1 MNLTEISIKRPSLI
15 IVLFSLFTL
24 LGISGYQNLSY
35 ELMPDFNQPVVVIN
49 TLYPGAEPNEVETSV
64 SRKIEDALSNL
75 EGVDYLVTKSLP
87 NASIIIANL
96 KYGTDLDKTMQ
107 DAQRY
112 IDNIRKD
119 LPPDIQNPV
128 MSKVSPNDLPI
139 MSVSATSNFKSTEF
153 YQKLK
158 DDYLPQIQQ
167 LKGVAEIT
175 VLGGEEREIQVKVN
189 KDKLKLYKISL
200 YQVVE
205 AINHSG
211 IDLPSGKIQTAK
223 ESNSV
228 RLVGKFTNVNDI
240 SNVQVAM
247 PVPGS
252 PVYVKDVADVV
263 DGIKEVTSVS
273 RYNGQNGIGL
283 LIKKQGDANAVDVS
297 KLIKEKFQTI
307 EKSNAEA
314 AVKFVVTDDSTDN
327 TIAAVNSVVHD
338 LILAVILVSIVM
350 LLFLRSFRNSLIV
363 AVAIPTSL
371 IMAFGM
377 MWLLG
382 YTLNL
387 MTLLAMSLVIGVLV
401 DDATVV
407 LENIQRHLD
416 MGKEKRKAAM
426 DGRMEIGYSAVSITL
441 VDVVVFLPILFLQ
454 VFVADMLKQFS
465 VVIITTVLT
474 SLLVGFTLTPWLASR
489 IGKKEDL
496 KPSNFFNKFLLWFE
510 HQLDTFIKW
519 YGKKLEWVL
528 GHKLVFTAFLL
539 VLFAGTALMMKQGII
554 GKELIATGDQGKF
567 QLALEFDKGTTIE
580 QNNLVSEKIEN
591 YILQQPEVASLFSN
605 VGGPSTGMGSLG
617 VGMANKTEFTV
628 QLKMKNEELKDKS
641 EKLKANSGKIN
652 DENAVMTESTETFMR
667 RLKDS
672 LQKDYS
678 GINFSMMALGLIP
691 RTAPI
696 EITLSGNSLNQV
708 LATGQQMKQAIEK
721 IPGADNVRLSVEAG
735 SPELK
740 VVPDKD
746 RMQRLGLSTSYVGM
760 SLRTAFTGNDDATM
774 TDAGTEYP
782 VRIWLDKFN
791 RQNYDDVKQLY
802 VVNPMGAPVEVS
814 QFATIEKDNS
824 PSLLERKDRQP
835 AVTLTADALG
845 RPSGTV
851 ADDVVSYVKENPLPA
866 GIQMAWGSDIKRQ
879 NDSFGALGSVLLISF
894 ILIYLIMVALYD
906 SYIYPF
912 VALFGI
918 PVAAIGA
925 FLALNLS
932 LSHISL
938 FALLGMIMLMGLVT
952 KNAILIVDFTN
963 QLKAEGKPFREAI
976 IHASMGRMRPIMM
989 TTLSMAIGM
998 LPIALA
1004 TGTSAEWKNALAWV
1018 IIGGLLSSLALTIF
1032 LVPMVYYVVDAIKL
1046 KIKSEKI
1053 KVKKRSAPKVRE

>member
-1 MNLTEISIKRPSLI
+1 MNITEISIKRPSLI
-15 IVLFSLFTL
+15 IVLFSVFSL
-24 LGISGYQNLSY
+24 LGIIGYKNLSY
-35 ELMPDFNQPVVVIN
+35 ELMPDFNQPVVVIK
-49 TLYPGAEPNEVETSV
+49 TVYPGAEPNEVETSV

-119 LPPDIQNPV
+119 LPADIQNPV

-139 MSVSATSNFKSTEF
+139 MSVSAASNLQPTEF
-153 YQKLK
+153 YQKMK

-175 VLGGEEREIQVKVN
+175 ILGGEEREIQVKVD
-189 KDKLKLYKISL
+189 KEKLKLYKISL

-205 AINHSG
+205 AVNRSG
-211 IDLPSGKIQTAK
+211 IDLPAGKLQTDT
-223 ESNSV
+223 ENNSV
-228 RLVGKFTNVNDI
+228 RLVGKFNTIKDI
-240 SNVQVAM
+240 QNIQIAM
-247 PVPGS
+247 PFPGS
-252 PVYVKDVADVV
+252 PVFVKDIAEVT
-263 DGIKEVTSVS
+263 DGIKETTSYS
-273 RYNGQNGIGL
+273 RYNGKNGIGL
-283 LIKKQGDANAVDVS
+283 MIKKQGDANAVDVS
-297 KLIKEKFQTI
+297 KLIREKFQSI
-307 EKSNAEA
+307 EKQNANA
-314 AVKFVVTDDSTDN
+314 AIKFIVTDDSSDN
-327 TIAAVNSVVHD
+327 TIAAVNSVVFD
-338 LILAVILVSIVM
+338 LVLAVILVSLVM

-363 AVAIPTSL
+363 LVAIPTSL
-371 IMAFGM
+371 ITAFAV

-387 MTLLAMSLVIGVLV
+387 MTLLAMSLIIGILV

-416 MGKEKRKAAM
+416 MGKEKRTAAM
-426 DGRMEIGYSAVSITL
+426 DGRMEIGFSALSITL

-465 VVIITTVLT
+465 VVVITSTLT

-496 KPSNFFNKFLLWFE
+496 QPTNFFNRFLLWFE
-510 HQLDTFIKW
+510 HQLDKFIAW
-519 YGKKLEWVL
+519 YGKTLNWVL
-528 GHKLVFTAFLL
+528 RHKLIFTAFVLL
-539 VLFAGTALMMKQGII
+539 LFVGTAAMMKQGII
-554 GKELIATGDQGKF
+554 GKELISTGDQGKF
-567 QLALEFDKGTTIE
+567 RLALEFDKSTSIQ
-580 QNNLVSEKIEN
+580 QNNLVSQKIEN
-591 YILQQPEVASLFSN
+591 YILQQPEVATVFSN
-605 VGGPSTGMGSLG
+605 VGGPSTGIGSLG
-617 VGMANKTEFTV
+617 VGSANKTEFTI
-628 QLKMKNEELKDKS
+628 QLKSKKE
-641 EKLKANSGKIN
+641 I
-652 DENAVMTESTETFMR
+652 ENIATETFMR
-667 RLKDS
+667 KLRDD

-691 RTAPI
+691 RSAPI
-696 EITLSGNSLNQV
+696 EITLNGSDLNQV
-708 LATGQQMKQAIEK
+708 MQTGNDLKAVIEK
-721 IPGADNVRLSVEAG
+721 IPGADNVRLSVETG

-740 VVPDKD
+740 IIPDKD
-746 RMQRLGLSTSYVGM
+746 KMQRLGLNTAYVGM
-760 SLRTAFTGNDDATM
+760 NLRTAFTGNDDATL
-774 TDAGTEYP
+774 TENGTEYP
-782 VRIWLDKFN
+782 VRIWLDKFS
-791 RQNYDDVKQLY
+791 RKNYDDVKQL
-802 VVNPMGAPVEVS
+802 NIINLMGIPIEVS
-814 QFATIEKDNS
+814 QFADIERDNS

-851 ADDVVSYVKENPLPA
+851 ADDVVAYIKSNPLPN
-866 GIQMAWGSDIKRQ
+866 GIQMTWGSDIKRQ

-894 ILIYLIMVALYD
+894 LLIYLIMVALYD

-912 VALFGI
+912 VALFAI

-932 LSHISL
+932 LNNLSL
-938 FALLGMIMLMGLVT
+938 FALLGLIMLMGLVT
-952 KNAILIVDFTN
+952 KNSILIVDFTN
-963 QLKAEGKPFREAI
+963 QLKAEGKHYKEALI
-976 IHASMGRMRPIMM
+976 TAGKERMRPILM

-1004 TGTSAEWKNALAWV
+1004 SGTAAEWKNGLAWV
-1018 IIGGLLSSLALTIF
+1018 IIGGLLSSLALTVY
-1032 LVPMVYYVVDAIKL
+1032 LVPMVYDVVDSL
-1046 KIKSEKI
+1046 KAKF
-1053 KVKKRSAPKVRE
+1053 KRE